1 MAVDQPQFV
10 IVIDGR
16 FWWVLEDGTL
26 IAVDPSQVPDSAII
40 VNSTGSG
47 GTSEVPAGP
56 ADADATPRSVLSLV
70 AEFDNVERDGAELLP
85 DSGFDTLQLADL
97 YRFADRDRSGF
108 PADDP
113 LPPPLDPFADVTVVI
128 DDLGDGFINRYEIP
142 TVDLFGDTFELRD
155 GQFLEVTVTDSQG
168 ASITFGTVVSNGA
181 WSLPGRDLSTLA
193 EGEVTAVVT
202 ARDNYGNSVSA
213 SDTSVIDTLATIN
226 DDAVFNG
233 GTLLNAVEV
242 QDVDLNGT
250 TANIGDN
257 RPLEVEFRDEQGATV
272 TAATQLDDNGNYQ
285 IDDVDLSS
293 LADGDI
299 QLTFTSQDIAG
310 NIAENITTI
319 VKDTQAAIDLQFD
332 GMPPY
337 STSEVALV
345 TVSGTVTDVEA
356 GQQVN
361 ITVTDNNGHSQQ
373 TTAIVQADGSWQ
385 TSTLD
390 ISGYDDG
397 SIEALASVQD
407 IAGNT
412 ADNTATA
419 LKDTEVIIDIETGTG
434 LDINALRTGQTVL
447 VEGTTDAEAGQIVVL
462 RFADPNG
469 GEQTFNAT
477 VQAGGSWSTSVAV
490 SGLNNV
496 AAWSLSATVQDV
508 AGNEASDATPT
519 LVIPTPAVLSEQ
531 AVDAFPAGFS
541 DNSVIRIQDY
551 DAIQF
556 GSDQSALEAVESG
569 GISLSVVVAGDGQS
583 LIGSAGGNDV
593 LKAVINGDG
602 TITVTL
608 LQRVD
613 QGALSNILKTGL
625 ALEATQNDADG
636 TSETVIVQ
644 VPVAIRDS
652 GTFVNDDSYT
662 GVEDTL
668 ISGQLFDNDNKA
680 EGPLRIVSIDLGA
693 GAGEELF
700 TGSITRV
707 TDKGT
712 LTVNEDGTW
721 TLQAARDL
729 DNTQTQQLTFSYSAL
744 DQDKDFDSA
753 DVVINITDGA
763 AGVVGNG
770 VVSATE
776 STYGDA
782 TPKEINFNVQAGSD
796 NLDPST
802 IAFGA
807 GQLDQLNALGY
818 ESNGVPLVY
827 SLNGTNQIVAMA
839 GADQV
844 FTITLSAVDDNGN
857 LSATATL
864 VQSLPLDHT
873 GSESLSFPLIVV
885 ATDTDGTEASASSTL
900 NILDGANPVTTATGV
915 AVNEDD
921 LSSGATDSGQVSVT
935 IGSDQID
942 GITFLQ
948 GQPPL
953 TSGGQV
959 VSYELLAGGATL
971 RAFIA
976 DGNQEVFTVALQSA
990 PDPTTNSAINYN
1002 FTLSR
1007 AIDELDA
1014 NGDPAS
1020 PLSFDLAYQVT
1031 DSDGDIAQS
1040 AITVSITDGA
1050 AANGSAPSISLSEA
1064 PPATGNQGVPSSAS
1078 GNFSLTAT
1086 QDPVTAA
1093 SFDLVEGGTVSDASA
1108 ATIERNGEPLTWQRI
1123 SDVRWQA
1130 IDAEGTVAL
1139 DLRLPDTLNIGAG
1152 ATQNV
1157 PVTVSV
1163 LAAIDHITNDTIT
1176 LNVPVTFTDSDGTET
1191 LLSASVDIADG
1202 RDPVF
1207 AGLSQLNVDEAG
1219 TLGGQATDNGQASGA
1234 IGSDALVGYNV
1245 SMTTGV
1251 NSQGSAVT
1259 LAGSPTS
1266 DGWWIATNGS
1276 EEVFRLRIGLD
1287 GTTEF
1292 IQSAPIEHPDPG
1304 EDVLTIEFDVS
1315 ANDADGDTSNT
1326 RTLEVN
1332 VTDDVPVTADQTLN
1346 LTEGNSRSTNL
1357 LADGRGG
1364 ADGAEL
1370 TQITYDGTNYT
1381 FNSAK
1386 DPIVITLENAG
1397 QPYGMATIEA
1407 DGNVLIQT
1415 QPSFNATFSDS
1426 FNFQVTDGDGD
1437 TVTNTLDLNVSDE
1450 LGAIEIS
1457 PLVTPEDT
1465 PLSLT
1470 LRAYPGDL
1478 DDNESV
1484 RSIAFDAGALQGGT
1498 LSLDGVTLPTDGSG
1512 NPVLS
1517 GANLKLVN
1525 AATGEVQPNG
1535 NLVFTPAANSS
1546 DPTAQVD
1553 FNVTMIIDADDGQR
1567 TQTDNFDVSVTPV
1580 VDAPVWAAGTVFD
1593 YNMDE
1598 DGTPP
1603 ALSLDADLVDTDGSE
1618 ALSYRIENIATDITL
1633 KTSGRTISNGDVL
1646 NSAELAALGIT
1657 PDANFAGQRTFDIV
1671 AISKETSTGDTAEI
1685 TETVTLNVAP
1695 VADTPTL
1702 ATANVFSL
1710 EDQLIDIDSMVLGGL
1725 TDTDGSETL
1734 SYQLTVPEGWMVVDA
1749 SGNEIGLVSTGVYR
1763 VADSLVASNAAFLKP
1778 KEDISSIDG
1787 NFEIK
1792 VKAISTVSA
1801 ADGIA
1806 PTTEEAESPER
1817 TVIVE
1822 LQGVVDS
1829 PAIGPGADGAWSFDG
1844 TNITATY
1851 NEDELIPLN
1860 FSVGTNDDDGS
1871 EIFDFVLRDLP
1882 DGAQLVD
1889 ASGNLLELKVT
1900 GEYNGKPTYSLTA
1913 DELGAIYVKPP
1924 ADYSGQLRF
1933 ELQQFNVEPDG
1944 DSGEFDLVVDVT
1956 INPQVDTTDG
1966 LQTESVGAEDSAIE
1980 LTLLADLP
1988 DVDGSET
1995 ITDIIIEPLP
2005 AGAVLMFDG
2014 AVVTV
2019 PASGLNL
2026 QDFAATRSLTLK
2038 DLAESKRLTVTPPE
2052 DSGEDLD
2059 ISVIYE
2065 ITDTS
2070 GLGDTAVK
2078 NVSGNLHIDVT
2089 AIVDDTEDDGIT
2101 RIETDPA
2108 TQVSADGSPITLNGA
2123 AATFVEEDI
2132 DGSEYLDY
2140 IALTMPEA
2148 SGWYVSHPNGAINDG
2163 QGNWLI
2169 PATGLTSD
2177 SAVDS
2182 ASALLAGV
2190 TIASDHATGGPVEI
2204 IVSARVIDSGDD
2216 ADIISNTLLVDFQAP
2231 GNGGNAQAVSDLA
2244 VTNSIIDGQEGQTVD
2259 TTGHLNTNAAGDA
2272 NDVVSFRIDAGAVP
2286 YGGSITGA
2294 DVLIR
2299 YADDGTTPLEY
2310 LFTDASLGSLQI
2322 VGIDEDFAGTTSMI
2336 VNKVSTDPL
2345 GDTNVTQ
2352 ETLAIDIQPVVD
2364 DLNTPPTFQIIED
2377 TPQRLNI
2384 NLDALLNDRST
2395 AANEGIETIDS
2406 LHFIGPIEGS
2416 FLDPSNLLVD
2426 DGSGGYTLNDPTRI
2440 GEIFY
2445 VPPENKHGSVT
2456 LDFEVTVTDLTT
2468 GITASGLSNSVT
2480 SILPGSAVFE
2490 IRAVTD
2496 EAPVTAINQT
2506 GDEDTDIAL
2515 TGLAVDDIDNDG
2527 SESLTMQLRGVP
2539 EGAILFADTGSGLV
2553 QLEESGSDGAGATVW
2568 TFLPSQLGN
2577 LVLRPP
2583 RDFSGD
2589 IELTLESISMEQST
2603 QEVVIS
2609 RADFTVGVNPV
2620 ADGAA
2625 FTRDS
2630 ADVFV
2635 NEGETINIGVYA
2647 QTEEAVNPN
2656 ETLVVAISVKDTS
2669 DATAAAGL
2677 VGIRSPDGQT
2687 AVFQMQGTTLVA
2699 VVTTTLAQLATLE
2712 LVAADNAFGNL
2723 DIDISV
2729 GSEDSAIVNGA
2740 TVTDSTSAADAA
2752 TQSISV
2758 TIAPVPTPPIVDI
2771 EHQYILSGEDTVPLG
2786 ITLTPVN
2793 PAATETRDVLISGVP
2808 DGVSLSEGTR
2818 SGSDWIVS
2826 EGQLPGLSMTG
2837 ATADDYT
2844 LSVQGRSTLDGQTVS
2859 GQASSIDIEVQ
2870 TPGDNM
2876 LEGKDGIPELIVG
2889 GSGNDTLSGGTGA
2902 DQFLFRASDTGSSG
2916 SPALDQITDFSVADT
2931 DSIDL
2936 SDLATGFTT
2945 GADFDAIVDL
2955 SESGGSTTL
2964 SIDLGDGNGTVQQI
2978 ELANVSK
2985 DDLYGADASSVSDA
2999 DILQRMIDD
3008 QTLMTGS

>member
-1 MAVDQPQFV
+1 MAVDQVQFV

-16 FWWVLEDGTL
+16 YWWVLEDGTL
-26 IAVDPSQVPDSAII
+26 VAVDPSQIPNNAIVINSA
-40 VNSTGSG
+40 VTGDGAGS
-47 GTSEVPAGP
+47 PAAP
-56 ADADATPRSVLSLV
+56 SDAASAPRSVLSLV

-85 DSGFDTLQLADL
+85 ESGFDTLQLADM
-97 YRFADRDRSGF
+97 YRFAHQDRSGF

-113 LPPPLDPFADVTVVI
+113 LPPPLDPLADVTVVI
-128 DDLGDGFINRYEIP
+128 DDRGDGFINRYEIP
-142 TVDLFGDTFELRD
+142 TVDLFGDTIELRD
-155 GQFLEVTVTDSQG
+155 GQFLEITVTDSQG
-168 ASITFGTVVSNGA
+168 ASISFGTVVSNGS
-181 WSLPGRDLSTLA
+181 WSLPDRDLSSLA

-242 QDVDLNGT
+242 LDVDLNGT
-250 TANIGDN
+250 TADIGDN
-257 RPLEVEFRDEQGATV
+257 RPLEVEFRDEQGATI
-272 TAATQLDDNGNYQ
+272 TAATQLDDDGNYQ
-285 IDDVDLSS
+285 IDDVDISS

-319 VKDTQAAIDLQFD
+319 VKDTQAAIDLKFD

-345 TVSGTVTDVEA
+345 TVSGTVADVEA

-385 TSTLD
+385 TTTLD
-390 ISGYDDG
+390 ITGYDDG
-397 SIEALASVQD
+397 TIEALAAVED
-407 IAGNT
+407 VAGNT
-412 ADNTATA
+412 ADNTTTA
-419 LKDTEVIIDIETGTG
+419 IKDTEVTIDIETGTG
-434 LDINALRTGQTVL
+434 LDIDALRTGQTV
-447 VEGTTDAEAGQIVVL
+447 VIEGTTDAETGQTVVL

-477 VQAGGSWSTSVAV
+477 VQAGGGWSTSVAL

-496 AAWSLSATVQDV
+496 AAWTLSATVQDV

-519 LVIPTPAVLSEQ
+519 LVIPTPVVLSEK

-541 DNSVIRIQDY
+541 ENSIIRIQDY
-551 DAIQF
+551 DAVQF
-556 GSDQSALEAVESG
+556 GADQSALETVKSG
-569 GISLSVVVAGDGQS
+569 GINLSVVVAGGGQS
-583 LIGSAGGNDV
+583 LVGSAGGTQV
-593 LKAVINGDG
+593 LEAVINGDG

-608 LQRVD
+608 FERVD
-613 QGALSNILKTGL
+613 QDALSNLLKTGL
-625 ALEATQNDADG
+625 ALEATQNDPDG

-644 VPVAIRDS
+644 VPVAIRDG

-662 GVEDTL
+662 GIEDTL
-668 ISGQLFDNDNKA
+668 ITGQLFGNDNLA
-680 EGPLRIVSIDLGA
+680 EGPLRLVSIDLGS
-693 GAGEELF
+693 GEILLPAS
-700 TGSITRV
+700 GSV
-707 TDKGT
+707 TETTPKGI
-712 LTVNEDGTW
+712 LTVNADGTW
-721 TLQAARDL
+721 SLQAARNL
-729 DNTQTQQLTFSYSAL
+729 DNSQPQQLTFSYSAL
-744 DQDKDFDSA
+744 DQDKDFDTA
-753 DVVINITDGA
+753 DVVIDISDGA
-763 AGVVGNG
+763 AGIVGNG
-770 VVSATE
+770 EVTATE
-776 STYGDA
+776 ATYSDA
-782 TPKEINFNVQAGSD
+782 TPQLINFSVQAGSD
-796 NLDPST
+796 DLDPTT
-802 IAFGA
+802 IAFGE
-807 GQLDQLNALGY
+807 GQLDQLNGLGY
-818 ESNGVPLVY
+818 QSNGVPLVY
-827 SLNGTNQIVAMA
+827 SLNGDNEIVAKA
-839 GADQV
+839 GADTV

-857 LSATATL
+857 LNATATL
-864 VQSLPLDHT
+864 VQSLPLDHNF
-873 GSESLSFPLIVV
+873 SESLSFPLIVV

-900 NILDGANPVTTATGV
+900 NILDGANPVTTSTGV
-915 AVNEDD
+915 AVNEDS
-921 LSSGATDSGQVSVT
+921 LPSGATDSGQIAIT
-935 IGSDQID
+935 IGSDQVD
-942 GITFLQ
+942 AITFLQ
-948 GQPPL
+948 GQPAL

-959 VSYELLAGGATL
+959 VSYELLNGGATL

-976 DGNQEVFTVALQSA
+976 DGNIDVFTVELQDPA
-990 PDPTTNSAINYN
+990 DPTTDSAIDYD
-1002 FTLSR
+1002 FTLLR

-1014 NGDPAS
+1014 NGAPSS

-1040 AITVSITDGA
+1040 AITVAITDGSA
-1050 AANGSAPSISLSEA
+1050 ATGSGPTISLSEA
-1064 PPATGNQGVPSSAS
+1064 PPAFGNRDVPSSAS
-1078 GNFSLTAT
+1078 GNFSLTAEK
-1086 QDPVTAA
+1086 DPVTAA
-1093 SFDLVEGGTVSDASA
+1093 NFELVEGDTVTDAGA
-1108 ATIERNGEPLTWQRI
+1108 ATIERNGEPLTWQRV

-1130 IDAEGTVAL
+1130 VDAAGTVAL
-1139 DLRLPDTLNIGAG
+1139 DLRLPDTINIDAG
-1152 ATQNV
+1152 DTQNV

-1163 LAAIDHITNDTIT
+1163 LAAIDHISSDTIT

-1191 LLSASVDIADG
+1191 LLSAAVDIADG

-1207 AGLSQLNVDEAG
+1207 AGLSPLDVDEAG
-1219 TLGGQATDNGQASGA
+1219 TLSGQVTDNGQASGA
-1234 IGSDALVGYNV
+1234 PGSDALVGYNV
-1245 SMTTGV
+1245 AMTTGV
-1251 NSQGSAVT
+1251 SSQGAAVT

-1266 DGWWIATNGS
+1266 EGWWIGSNGT
-1276 EEVFRLRIGLD
+1276 EEVFRLRIGVD

-1292 IQSAPIEHPDPG
+1292 VQSAPIDHPNAGADIF
-1304 EDVLTIEFDVS
+1304 TIEFDVS
-1315 ANDADGDTSNT
+1315 ANDADGDTSNS

-1381 FNSAK
+1381 FNAAK
-1386 DPIVITLENAG
+1386 DPIVIMLENPSQVYG
-1397 QPYGMATIEA
+1397 QATIQA

-1415 QPSFNATFSDS
+1415 EPSFNATFSDS
-1426 FNFQVTDGDGD
+1426 FDFQVTDGDSD
-1437 TVTNTLDLNVSDE
+1437 TVVNTLDLNVSDE

-1498 LSLDGVTLPTDGSG
+1498 LSLNGVSLPTDGSG
-1512 NPVLS
+1512 DPVLS
-1517 GANLKLVN
+1517 DANLLLVN

-1535 NLVFTPAANSS
+1535 NLVFTPAPNSS

-1580 VDAPVWAAGTVFD
+1580 VDAPVWAADAVFD
-1593 YNMDE
+1593 YSMDE

-1603 ALSLDADLVDTDGSE
+1603 SLSLDADLVDTDGSE
-1618 ALSYRIENIATDITL
+1618 ALSYRVENIAADITL
-1633 KTSGRTISNGDVL
+1633 STTGRTIGEGDVL
-1646 NSAELAALGIT
+1646 SNAELAALGIK

-1671 AISKETSTGDTAEI
+1671 AISQETSTGDSAEI

-1710 EDQLIDIDSMVLGGL
+1710 EDQLIAIDSMVLGGL

-1734 SYQLTVPEGWMVVDA
+1734 SYQLTVPEDWMVVDA
-1749 SGNEIGLVSTGVYR
+1749 SGNETGLVSTGIYR
-1763 VADSLVASNAAFLKP
+1763 VPDSLVSSSAAFLKP

-1787 NFEIK
+1787 NFQIK
-1792 VKAISTVSA
+1792 VKAISTESD

-1806 PTTEEAESPER
+1806 PTTPEAESAER
-1817 TVIVE
+1817 TVIVD
-1822 LQGVVDS
+1822 LQGVVDT

-1851 NEDELIPLN
+1851 NEDDLVPLN

-1889 ASGNLLELKVT
+1889 ASGNPLDLKVT

-1913 DELGAIYVKPP
+1913 TELGATFVKPP
-1924 ADYSGQLRF
+1924 ADYSGQLTF

-1944 DSGEFDLVVDVT
+1944 DSGEFDLIVDIT
-1956 INPQVDTTDG
+1956 LEPQVDTADG
-1966 LQTESVGAEDSAIE
+1966 LRTESSGAEDSPIE

-2005 AGAVLMFDG
+2005 SGAVLMFDG
-2014 AVVTV
+2014 AVVVV

-2026 QDFAATRSLTLK
+2026 QDFAATRNLTLK
-2038 DLAESKRLTVTPPE
+2038 DLTDSQRLTVTPPE
-2052 DSGEDLD
+2052 DSGDDLD
-2059 ISVIYE
+2059 VNVIYE

-2070 GLGDTAVK
+2070 DLGATAVK
-2078 NVSGNLHIDVT
+2078 NVSGVLHIDVT
-2089 AIVDDTEDDGIT
+2089 AIVDDTVDDGIT
-2101 RIETDPA
+2101 RIATDPA
-2108 TQVSADGSPITLNGA
+2108 TQVSADGSPITLNAA
-2123 AATFVEEDI
+2123 AATFIEEDI

-2148 SGWYVSHPNGAINDG
+2148 TGWYVSHPNGAINDG

-2190 TIASDHATGGPVEI
+2190 TIASDHATAGPIEI
-2204 IVSARVIDSGDD
+2204 VVSARVIDSGDD

-2231 GNGGNAQAVSDLA
+2231 GNGGSAQAVSALA
-2244 VTNSIIDGQEGQTVD
+2244 VPGSIIDGQEGETVD

-2272 NDVVSFRIDAGAVP
+2272 NDVVSFRIDAGDVP
-2286 YGGSITGA
+2286 YGGGITGA
-2294 DVLIR
+2294 DVVVR

-2310 LFTDASLGSLQI
+2310 LFTDASLGNLQI
-2322 VGIDEDFAGTTSMI
+2322 VGVDEDFAGATTMV
-2336 VNKVSTDPL
+2336 VNKISTDPL

-2352 ETLAIDIQPVVD
+2352 ETLNIDIQPVVD
-2364 DLNTPPTFQIIED
+2364 DLNTPPTFQLIED

-2384 NLDALLNDRST
+2384 NLDALLSDRST
-2395 AANEGIETIDS
+2395 ATNEGIETIDS
-2406 LHFIGPIEGS
+2406 LHFIGPVEGS
-2416 FLDPSNLLVD
+2416 FLDPLNLLAD

-2456 LDFEVTVTDLTT
+2456 LDFEVTVTDTTT

-2480 SILPGSAVFE
+2480 STLPGSAVFE

-2496 EAPVTAINQT
+2496 KAPVTAINQT

-2527 SESLTMQLRGVP
+2527 SETLTMQLRGVP
-2539 EGAILFADTGSGLV
+2539 DGAILFADTGSGLV
-2553 QLEESGSDGAGATVW
+2553 QLDETGSDGAGANVW
-2568 TFLPSQLGN
+2568 TFLPSQLGD

-2603 QEVVIS
+2603 QDVVVS
-2609 RADFTVGVNPV
+2609 QTDFTVGVNPI
-2620 ADGAA
+2620 ADGAV
-2625 FTRDS
+2625 FSRDS

-2635 NEGETINIGVYA
+2635 NEGETINIGIYA
-2647 QTEEAVNPN
+2647 QTEEAVNPD

-2669 DATAAAGL
+2669 DATATTGL
-2677 VGIRSPDGQT
+2677 LGIRAPDGQT
-2687 AVFQMQGTTLVA
+2687 ALFQMQGTTLVA

-2729 GSEDSAIVNGA
+2729 GSNDSAIVNGV
-2740 TVTDSTSAADAA
+2740 TVSDSTSAADAE

-2758 TIAPVPTPPIVDI
+2758 TIAPVATPPIVDI
-2771 EHQYILSGEDTVPLG
+2771 EHQYIVIGDDTVPLD

-2808 DGVSLSEGTR
+2808 DGASLSEGTR
-2818 SGSDWIVS
+2818 SGSDWVVA
-2826 EGQLPGLSMTG
+2826 ENQLPGLSMTG

-2844 LSVQGRSTLDGQTVS
+2844 LSVQGRSTLNGQTVS
-2859 GQASSIDIEVQ
+2859 GPASTIDIEVQ
-2870 TPGDNM
+2870 AAGNNVLAGDN
-2876 LEGKDGIPELIVG
+2876 GIPELIVG
-2889 GSGNDTLSGGTGA
+2889 GSGNDTLTGGTGA
-2902 DQFLFRASDTGSSG
+2902 DQFLFRTADVGSSG
-2916 SPALDQITDFSVADT
+2916 SPAQDQITDFSVADT

-2936 SDLATGFTT
+2936 SDLAIGFTT
-2945 GADFDAIVDL
+2945 GTDFDAIIDL

-2964 SIDLGDGNGTVQQI
+2964 SIDVGSGTVQEI
-2978 ELANVSK
+2978 ELAGVSK
-2985 DDLYGADASSVSDA
+2985 DDLYGADAAGASDA
-2999 DILQRMIDD
+2999 DILQKMIDD
-3008 QTLMTGS
+3008 QTLMTGN